1 MYPNT
6 VGFGNKNMLK
16 NSLCY
21 SPGRDF
27 IYVDFKPKIRFYV
40 SLDFTYILLQTE
52 KYVKSRFDC
61 TRLLQQYMDSI
72 TMVRAGIPFDVGVP
86 KPT

>member
-1 MYPNT
+1 MCAQMYPNT

-52 KYVKSRFDC
+52 KYVKSSFDC
-61 TRLLQQYMDSI
+61 TFM
-72 TMVRAGIPFDVGVP
+72 P
-86 KPT
+86 